1 MEIYKGKRVFDQR
14 WLFRLTKALL
24 FKDRL
29 NGFSGLGIIQVN
41 PELPLIWRI
50 RIIRHEW
57 THVYRQET
65 YFKENPKSFSL
76 KL

>member
-41 PELPLIWRI
+41 PELPLIW
-50 RIIRHEW
+50 ESELLDMNGL
-57 THVYRQET
+57 TFT
-65 YFKENPKSFSL
+65 DKKLTL
-76 KL
+76 KKILILSGN